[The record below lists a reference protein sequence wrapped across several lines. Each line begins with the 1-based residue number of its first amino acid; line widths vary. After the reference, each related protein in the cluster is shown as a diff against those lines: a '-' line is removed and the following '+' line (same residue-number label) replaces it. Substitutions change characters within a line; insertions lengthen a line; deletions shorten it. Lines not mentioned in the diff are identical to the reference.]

1 MTLIFSMEQWH
12 ELLDCY
18 PVTGNLDAF
27 ETRYKFSEKLGQ
39 GFFRDIQL
47 SLGIDLEIS
56 HYRYRDDVILK
67 ESVHEHEVQFSIFL
81 TGATYSSEYA
91 LFGGRRCYLSGS
103 GIAPASVGW
112 WRRSQQSLLVDVHIK
127 PESLVDLF
135 IGDPRQVAILDLMIR
150 TNEWKPSFFPMVT
163 PAVQKIAWQIV
174 HSPFAG
180 GMQRLYL
187 QAKVL
192 ELLSLLLEDVLGD
205 RGLSVVFPALKSATI
220 DCLHQAKAILTAEFE
235 NPPLIPQ
242 LAQQVG
248 VSERTLHRG
257 FQALFKTSVL
267 GYLMRRR
274 MEQAEYLLRAG
285 DYTVAEVANMVGYEH
300 LGHFAAVFKRQ
311 FGLSPRECLAGKKA
325 VLG

>member
-1 MTLIFSMEQWH
+1 MTLIVSMEQWH

-18 PVTGNLDAF
+18 PGTGNLDAF
-27 ETRYKFSEKLGQ
+27 ETRYKFLEKLGQ
-39 GFFRDIQL
+39 GFFRKFDL
-47 SLGIDLEIS
+47 SSGIDLEIS
-56 HYRYRDDVILK
+56 HYRYRDDVICK
-67 ESVHEHEVQFSIFL
+67 ESVHEHEVQFMLFL
-81 TGATYSSEYA
+81 TGATYNSEYS

-103 GIAPASVGW
+103 GIAPACTGW
-112 WRRSQQSLLVDVHIK
+112 SRRSQPFLLVDVHIE
-127 PESLVDLF
+127 PESLADLF
-135 IGDPRQVAILDLMIR
+135 VGDPKQAAILDLMIR
-150 TNEWKPSFFPMVT
+150 TNEWKPSFFPTVN
-163 PAVQKIAWQIV
+163 PAIQKIAWQIV

-220 DCLHQAKAILTAEFE
+220 DCLHQAKAILTAEFD

-248 VSERTLHRG
+248 ISERTLHRG

-267 GYLMRRR
+267 GYLMRQR
-274 MEQAEYLLRAG
+274 MEQAEHLLRAG